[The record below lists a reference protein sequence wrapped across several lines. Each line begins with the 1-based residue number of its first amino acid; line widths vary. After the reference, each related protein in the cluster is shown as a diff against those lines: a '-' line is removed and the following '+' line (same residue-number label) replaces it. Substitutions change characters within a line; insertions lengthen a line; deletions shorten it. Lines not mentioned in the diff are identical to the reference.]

1 MVVNN
6 EQLGKVSDSSLEP
19 GTHAQVCSLA
29 RHFTSCCTTF
39 LFQYFH
45 PDTPEIE
52 EGQFKVQIRA
62 YV

>member
-1 MVVNN
+1 MVVND

-52 EGQFKVQIRA
+52 EG
-62 YV
+62 